1 MKTIDE
7 YLEEQIN
14 EQLCQAI
21 LSGSRGDGP
30 SKVKIRPVEIRG
42 KVVYQASETVGTK
55 VLHKNYS
62 REELISYLKAGLQ
75 HDFSQLQAS
84 GMALDGTILV
94 SKKGKMT
101 IKTRRHPEN
110 GKGLAFGKDKTF
122 SKGTQILA
130 HNRVKQYILKENIP
144 VPFLVDLGVMN
155 KEGRIITQKYD
166 KFRQI
171 NRFLE
176 FIQDILP
183 RLDQQREVTILDFG
197 CGSGRDTKYF
207 LDNGYKVDAV
217 DGSKEMCRRASEYT
231 GISVKNMMFTEL
243 NVKEKY
249 DGIWACS
256 SILHLTKDELENVMN
271 KMTTALKPNGIIYA
285 SFKYG
290 NFSGERNGRYF
301 TDMTEETF
309 EELIK
314 KVDGITLEEQWIT
327 SDVRVGRGEEKWLNV
342 LLRRG

>member
-1 MKTIDE
+1 MNDEIFRLSLIDVMNEGLLNDFVNDIFGYDFDIKKEE
-7 YLEEQIN
+7 Y
-14 EQLCQAI
+14 
-21 LSGSRGDGP
+21 
-30 SKVKIRPVEIRG
+30 
-42 KVVYQASETVGTK
+42 VYIQYK
-55 VLHKNYS
+55 VLGDNIILNIYDNKN
-62 REELISYLKAGLQ
+62 
-75 HDFSQLQAS
+75 
-84 GMALDGTILV
+84 
-94 SKKGKMT
+94 
-101 IKTRRHPEN
+101 N
-110 GKGLAFGKDKTF
+110 
-122 SKGTQILA
+122 
-130 HNRVKQYILKENIP
+130 
-144 VPFLVDLGVMN
+144 
-155 KEGRIITQKYD
+155 
-166 KFRQI
+166 
-171 NRFLE
+171 NRFKAYI
-176 FIQDILP
+176 FTMNDI
-183 RLDQQREVTILDFG
+183 DSDE
-197 CGSGRDTKYF
+197 DTKY
-207 LDNGYKVDAV
+207 
-217 DGSKEMCRRASEYT
+217 
-231 GISVKNMMFTEL
+231 I